1 MSLFKWSNL
10 ETPWFWGILLN
21 RFHFIFRESFTNG
34 FSTESAKMAA
44 LCLVR
49 IFTRYL
55 ILHSKHSLKV
65 TKCLISRLV
74 YRGGQQNRPR
84 WLHYAWWKFSP
95 DALFCIQS
103 ILQKCWKLLF
113 NVSFCGWVSS
123 QSDQPAALHSL
134 KCLPVLFVEIEKM
147 FDFYTIVY
155 AILNIID
162 NCDVFFYSP
171 PTLFS
176 AFLANIRIGI
186 KS

>member
-1 MSLFKWSNL
+1 MVDFGDTMILRDPSKSISL
-10 ETPWFWGILLN
+10 
-21 RFHFIFRESFTNG
+21 HFS
-34 FSTESAKMAA
+34 
-44 LCLVR
+44 R
-49 IFTRYL
+49 IFYKW
-55 ILHSKHSLKV
+55 ILNGIGQDGCFVSGENFHQILDFAFKAFSKSDQMSDI
-65 TKCLISRLV
+65 TARLQE
-74 YRGGQQNRPR
+74 GGQQNRPR